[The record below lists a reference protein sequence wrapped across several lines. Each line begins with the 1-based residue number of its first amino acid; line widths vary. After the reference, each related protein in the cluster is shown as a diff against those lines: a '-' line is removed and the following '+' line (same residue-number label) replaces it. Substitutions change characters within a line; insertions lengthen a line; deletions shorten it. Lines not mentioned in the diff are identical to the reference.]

1 MRGEAVMTR
10 SFVASPCDDL
20 SIIFPFFLVLDGAA
34 ARERKREGKKALE
47 ARIPVRP
54 RDGAREMDDVS
65 MLHEYEC
72 LSAYAREVV
81 VNLARASAASPR
93 ARRSDRAPAACAA
106 AAVIP
111 LAMAT

>member
-1 MRGEAVMTR
+1 MTI
-10 SFVASPCDDL
+10 F
-20 SIIFPFFLVLDGAA
+20 IIFPCFLILAGAA
-34 ARERKREGKKALE
+34 ARERTREGKKALE
-47 ARIPVRP
+47 ARIPVRL

-93 ARRSDRAPAACAA
+93 ARRRDRAPAACAA